1 MNCHHDCN
9 QGRECC
15 CAQPFRLSYRG
26 KVWLAYFTIVAITI
40 AAAVGMAYF
49 LPPGV

>member
-1 MNCHHDCN
+1 MSCNHDCN
-9 QGRECC
+9 QGRACYCE
-15 CAQPFRLSYRG
+15 QPRRLSYRG
-26 KVWLAYFTIVAITI
+26 KVFLAYFAIVAITI

>member
-1 MNCHHDCN
+1 MSCNHDCN
-9 QGRECC
+9 QGRACC
-15 CAQPFRLSYRG
+15 CEQPRHLSYRG
-26 KVWLAYFTIVAITI
+26 KVWLAYFVIVAITI